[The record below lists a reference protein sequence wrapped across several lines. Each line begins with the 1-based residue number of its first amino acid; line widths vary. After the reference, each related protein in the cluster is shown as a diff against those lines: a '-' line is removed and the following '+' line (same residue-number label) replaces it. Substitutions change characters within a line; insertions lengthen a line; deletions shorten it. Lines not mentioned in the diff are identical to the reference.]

1 MKKIKFQNERI
12 NKSSEGRNW
21 ILGKFLLVQIV
32 IGLILI
38 APALVGSVFFLLSV
52 FGYNG
57 LYEASL
63 NNLSSKWTGEN
74 MSAAPIF
81 MGLMALA
88 GVYLLNNVSKNL
100 IYGSNPDV
108 LIEYLDNVEVKIE
121 DSEAKDE
128 NEKEPD

>member
-1 MKKIKFQNERI
+1 MKKIKFQNNRI
-12 NKSSEGRNW
+12 NRTSEGRGGF
-21 ILGKFLLVQIV
+21 IGIYSLVQIV

-38 APALVGSVFFLLSV
+38 APALVGSIFFLLTV

-88 GVYLLNNVSKNL
+88 GAYLLNNVIKNL
-100 IYGSNPDV
+100 IYASNPDV
-108 LIEYLDNVEVKIE
+108 LIDYLDTVEVKIE
-121 DSEAKDE
+121 DSEAEDE
-128 NEKEPD
+128 